1 MVFKVYGLERSGSRG
16 LVWAK
21 VALVGCCW
29 FCKRHPDLRGFKD
42 DLSFRFCP

>member
-21 VALVGCCW
+21 VAVGGMLLV
-29 FCKRHPDLRGFKD
+29 F
-42 DLSFRFCP
+42 